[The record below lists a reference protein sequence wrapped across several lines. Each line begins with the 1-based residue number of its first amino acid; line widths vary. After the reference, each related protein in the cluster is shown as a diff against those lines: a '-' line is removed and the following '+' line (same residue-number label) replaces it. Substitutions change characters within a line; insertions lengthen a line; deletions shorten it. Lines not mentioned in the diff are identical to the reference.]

1 MLDPGRFFEPLL
13 LTYAAPRGE
22 WQEVSEAANQVPQAI
37 ADALRRLMPATAGP
51 LAGVYNV
58 YDIVATPETL
68 DAAVVRLP

>member
-1 MLDPGRFFEPLL
+1 
-13 LTYAAPRGE
+13 
-22 WQEVSEAANQVPQAI
+22 
-37 ADALRRLMPATAGP
+37 MPATAGP